1 MSDSNLMNNYFNI
14 IKEDYQEELQNR
26 IIKKLEEI
34 TKENKM
40 YLITENTLD
49 IRPFPFIRNKENY
62 GKA

>member
-49 IRPFPFIRNKENY
+49 IRLLFGNKRKFGFRN
-62 GKA
+62 